1 MLQTLSRN
9 VASVV
14 CTCCNIFMWTL
25 HMFGVAFSS
34 VSYVASVSSVEN
46 VAFLECCNIY
56 DSVFHVI
63 HCY

>member
-1 MLQTLSRN
+1 
-9 VASVV
+9 
-14 CTCCNIFMWTL
+14 
-25 HMFGVAFSS
+25 MFGVAFSS